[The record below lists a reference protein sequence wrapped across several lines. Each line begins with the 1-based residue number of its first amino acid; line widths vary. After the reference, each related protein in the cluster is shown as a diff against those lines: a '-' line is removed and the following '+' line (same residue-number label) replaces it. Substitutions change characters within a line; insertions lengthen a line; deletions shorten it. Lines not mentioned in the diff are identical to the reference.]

1 MSNYY
6 YDRSKNCYRTKRNHH
21 QKCNCECNRHP
32 RYHTFTSGPLF
43 RNADTDFIQVSA
55 LNQTDEPQ
63 TVTIAV
69 QNYQDTCDGDIYPS
83 YGYLCGERIN
93 DDNNGNGSDA
103 TTRNGDDG
111 CIYCEPEGVAPF
123 VAPFVGP
130 VTFTI
135 PPRQLFSVRV
145 FRPEDPHIPQDPTYV
160 VRVTLPGDP
169 LAPKLIER
177 NPMKQIKNV
186 NEPQEEI
193 AVLTVDELRRL
204 LDAQNKQG
212 YSDFQDYVI
221 MNLL

>member
-6 YDRSKNCYRTKRNHH
+6 YDRYKNCYRKKHNHH
-21 QKCNCECNRHP
+21 QKCNCECNCHP

-69 QNYQDTCDGDIYPS
+69 QNYQDTCDGDVYPS
-83 YGYLCGERIN
+83 YGYLCGELIN

-111 CIYCEPEGVAPF
+111 CIYCEPEGVVPF
-123 VAPFVGP
+123 IGP

-145 FRPEDPHIPQDPTYV
+145 FRPGDPHIPQDPTYV

-169 LAPKLIER
+169 YRPEDPFAPTDPHSPISI
-177 NPMKQIKNV
+177 NTWGINFAGVIQQGNT
-186 NEPQEEI
+186 
-193 AVLTVDELRRL
+193 VLNGQFTRYPGDPHISG
-204 LDAQNKQG
+204 DPG
-212 YSDFQDYVI
+212 
-221 MNLL
+221 